1 MLFLTFSFFISMTLL
16 IYAVLAIPAHRNRMV
31 MARIGLYFPDGSAA
45 GETEA
50 DEMGSFRDRMI
61 KPLWKSLKK
70 KSQRRLDKEK
80 VDQMEVRLQQAGMQ
94 LSPIEFKMIQWMVT
108 GFLMVFAT
116 LSMYFANLSLIH
128 GLLLFVTAIGT
139 GITLPKLYM
148 NTRAKKRQGQALREM
163 PDFLDL
169 LTISLEAGLGFDAA
183 LSKVVSKKPGELS
196 GEFRSVLEEVRLGRT
211 RKEALTAMAERLPI
225 EELKSLV
232 FSIVQAEKLGI
243 GMVTVLRVQTDEIR
257 ELRKQRAEEKA
268 MKAPIKILFPMVFFI
283 FPTLFIILLSPA
295 IMQFMATMQE
305 M

>member
-1 MLFLTFSFFISMTLL
+1 MTLL
-16 IYAVLAIPAHRNRMV
+16 IYAAMAIPAHRNRMV
-31 MARIGLYFPDGSAA
+31 PARIGLYFPDEHQMTDV
-45 GETEA
+45 ET

-61 KPLWKSLKK
+61 KPLWKGLKK

-80 VDQMEVRLQQAGMQ
+80 VGRIEARLQQAGMQ

-116 LSMYFANLSLIH
+116 LSMYFANLTFVH
-128 GLLLFVTAIGT
+128 GLLLFITAIGT
-139 GITLPKLYM
+139 GIALPRIYM
-148 NTRAKKRQGQALREM
+148 SMKVKKRQAQALKEM

-196 GEFRSVLEEVRLGRT
+196 SEFKSVIEEVRLGRT
-211 RKEALTAMAERLPI
+211 RKEALTALAERLPI

-243 GMVTVLRVQTDEIR
+243 GMVTVLRVQTEEIR

-268 MKAPIKILFPMVFFI
+268 IKAPIKILFPMVFFI